1 MGKTRISKAYEI
13 LKDYN
18 GSNNQILYY
27 QNLHKNGK
35 LILEDFGVQY
45 ILKNYN
51 YEPFEVNKVFDISIE
66 LGEDLQKKNELEF
79 TPKKIKIGKVIGEM
93 GGSYHCYAQYR
104 QSVPM
109 KLMYLPKKYI
119 LGRLKTVDPNS
130 VVVDF
135 DVYDN
140 MPSANGRKLKEHQ
153 KSGVKFLIANKKCI
167 LADGMGTGKMQDI
180 NTIIPTPNGFVRLG
194 ELSVGDS
201 IFGSDGKE
209 HKIIATFPHIQK
221 DIYEIEF
228 TDGSKTNSGLEHLWI
243 VQDENNIR
251 RKQGWKVLSLQQIL
265 DRGLEWKNKKFH
277 KYKFRIPICS
287 PVKYSEKEYLIHPYI
302 LGICI
307 GDGNL
312 CNKGIH
318 ISIPNHEIENVE
330 RINKLLKENYILHGD
345 FAPSCPKYSIVKK
358 CGGNNEN
365 IYNTEVKRL
374 KLNVHGNNKFIPNEY
389 KLGSIEQR
397 KELLYGLMDSDG
409 SISKTGNKITY
420 STNSKQ
426 LADDVV
432 ELVQSLGGLAK
443 IHFYD
448 RSKDNKSINYNVQIQ
463 INFCPFKLKRKCERY
478 TIDMTH
484 KKYLIKSI
492 KSVKYLKTSD
502 AMCIKVD
509 SDDESYLTN
518 NYIVTHNTTT
528 SIIAALAGGFKN
540 ILVITTASL
549 KTNWKKD
556 LVLYVPEEDI
566 NIVSGSKWTPGKKF
580 TVINYDIIDNFYEVP
595 LEPVYETEYVY
606 KPDGTVAEE
615 FQVPVMV
622 KDKNT
627 GKMVQKMQK
636 SRKKEDINE
645 ALMNSPLF
653 LEDYDCVIIDEAQ
666 KLSNHDSNRYQCISD
681 FLRKSSPA
689 AIFLLTGTP
698 LTNNPMNLYNILRLI
713 DAEVTWNPKFYK
725 TRYCGATEMTLR
737 TGKKILKPGQP
748 THLNELREK
757 IKDVYIRRLASETG
771 EMVNKT
777 VERRYFDLTPE
788 ERKEYD
794 KLWNDYLKAQEDNIS
809 LDDNYK
815 DYWFDEGIDD
825 DKEKY
830 RQLIE
835 GGLIRQFL
843 GRTMVQHTIKA
854 VDEYLE
860 DGEKVVVITVYNK
873 EMEMLKNY
881 YGNKC
886 VVYNGKMLPKQKD
899 KAQEKFLNDPKV
911 KVFIGQVIACGVG
924 LSLPVANKL
933 IFNNFSFVNAD
944 NEQAEDRI
952 YRLTQTNDVTC
963 TYMLFNDSYAQEM
976 FDKVLFKKTLSDALI
991 KSENNKVK
999 K

>member
-27 QNLHKNGK
+27 QSLHKNGK

-51 YEPFEVNKVFDISIE
+51 YEPFEVNKTFDISIE
-66 LGEDLQKKNELEF
+66 LGEELQKKNLLEF

-109 KLMYLPKKYI
+109 RLMYLPKKYI
-119 LGRLKTVDPNS
+119 LGKLKTVDPNS

-167 LADGMGTGKMQDI
+167 LADGMGTGK
-180 NTIIPTPNGFVRLG
+180 TV
-194 ELSVGDS
+194 
-201 IFGSDGKE
+201 
-209 HKIIATFPHIQK
+209 
-221 DIYEIEF
+221 
-228 TDGSKTNSGLEHLWI
+228 
-243 VQDENNIR
+243 
-251 RKQGWKVLSLQQIL
+251 
-265 DRGLEWKNKKFH
+265 
-277 KYKFRIPICS
+277 
-287 PVKYSEKEYLIHPYI
+287 
-302 LGICI
+302 
-307 GDGNL
+307 
-312 CNKGIH
+312 
-318 ISIPNHEIENVE
+318 
-330 RINKLLKENYILHGD
+330 
-345 FAPSCPKYSIVKK
+345 
-358 CGGNNEN
+358 
-365 IYNTEVKRL
+365 
-374 KLNVHGNNKFIPNEY
+374 
-389 KLGSIEQR
+389 
-397 KELLYGLMDSDG
+397 
-409 SISKTGNKITY
+409 
-420 STNSKQ
+420 
-426 LADDVV
+426 
-432 ELVQSLGGLAK
+432 
-443 IHFYD
+443 
-448 RSKDNKSINYNVQIQ
+448 
-463 INFCPFKLKRKCERY
+463 
-478 TIDMTH
+478 
-484 KKYLIKSI
+484 
-492 KSVKYLKTSD
+492 
-502 AMCIKVD
+502 
-509 SDDESYLTN
+509 
-518 NYIVTHNTTT
+518 T

-566 NIVSGSKWTPGKKF
+566 NIVSGSKWTPGQKF

-615 FQVPVMV
+615 FQVPVMI

-666 KLSNHDSNRYQCISD
+666 KLSNHESNRYQCISD

-873 EMEMLKNY
+873 EMEMLKKY

-899 KAQEKFLNDPKV
+899 KAQDKFLNDPKV